1 MWDPQVAA
9 LETSYRVIT
18 PDLRGFGE
26 TPLPPGRF
34 SFAEDVVALLDHLDV
49 ETCALVG
56 SSLGGR
62 VALEVAATHPD
73 KVASLVLLCPA
84 FQAADTTPSAK
95 AFEAEEEDLLRQGDF
110 DAAVELN
117 VFTWLGPEASDETRH
132 LVREMQRHAFSVQD
146 AAERERPEPE
156 LIEVEVDPT
165 QVSAPTLILTGG
177 WDMDHFQ
184 NIAQHL
190 AGSIPRAR
198 LQRLPWAAH
207 LPSLERPGEVNQ
219 LIAGFLAATGS

>member
-34 SFAEDVVALLDHLDV
+34 SFSEDVVALLDHLDI
-49 ETCALVG
+49 ENCALVG

-62 VALEVAATHPD
+62 VALEVAATHPER
-73 KVASLVLLCPA
+73 VASLVLLCPA
-84 FQAADTTPSAK
+84 FRAADTTPSAK

-117 VFTWLGPEASDETRH
+117 VFTWLGSDASDETRD

-146 AAERERPEPE
+146 AAEKERPEPE
-156 LIEVEVDPT
+156 LIEVEVDPA
-165 QVSAPTLILTGG
+165 QVSAPTLIVTGG

-190 AGSIPRAR
+190 ASSIPGAR

-207 LPSLERPGEVNQ
+207 LPSLERPSEVNE
-219 LIAGFLAATGS
+219 LIAGFLAATGL